1 VVPRLRPPTDLPY
14 ADRRSVADTVES
26 AVIDELSRGRYPV
39 DALLEGQTFK
49 ARAFEDFA
57 IHPRDGAE
65 VRVKDCIFDRCR
77 VTQGSFSL
85 GRGVVLE
92 RVLVRDLEGVGRWE
106 LHSGTRILDSSFEC
120 SSPSVQ
126 LWIRN
131 PQGDPGCESNRIE
144 LDISRFAGEV
154 LLTAVG
160 LVSREFSG

>member
-1 VVPRLRPPTDLPY
+1 
-14 ADRRSVADTVES
+14 
-26 AVIDELSRGRYPV
+26 
-39 DALLEGQTFK
+39 TFK
-49 ARAFEDFA
+49 ARAFKDFA

-77 VTQGSFSL
+77 DTQGSFSL

-120 SSPSVQ
+120 SSPSDQ

-154 LLTAVG
+154 LITG
-160 LVSREFSG
+160 NDVSRVLTD